1 MKKIIY
7 LILSLLLLGQTHV
20 MAHEWKID
28 SNHSGILFD
37 IKHIYS
43 TVRGH
48 FSDFSGDVFF
58 DPDNLGKSKFDFV
71 VKVDSINTNNGKR
84 DTHLRSDDFFAASK
98 YPVMTFK
105 SSRVSHAGGNK
116 YNLEGKMTIKDVTKD
131 MVLEFIYWGQKENPF
146 KKNEMVTGFDT
157 RFNINRLDFHVGDGK
172 FYNMG
177 VVGKDVDI
185 LITIEAV
192 GKK

>member
-1 MKKIIY
+1 MKRIIY
-7 LILSLLLLGQTHV
+7 VALSLLLLGQTHV
-20 MAHEWKID
+20 MAHEWKTD
-28 SNHSGILFD
+28 LFHSGILFE

-48 FSDFSGDVFF
+48 FSDFTGEVFF
-58 DPDNLGKSKFDFV
+58 DPDNLEKSKFDFV
-71 VKVDSINTNNGKR
+71 VRIDSINTNNGKR
-84 DTHLRSDDFFAASK
+84 DNHLRSGDFFDANK

-116 YNLEGKMTIKDVTKD
+116 YILKGKMTIKDVTKD

-146 KKNEMVTGFDT
+146 KKSELVAGFDT
-157 RFNINRLDFHVGDGK
+157 RFSINRLDYHVGNGK
-172 FYNMG
+172 FHKMG

-185 LITIEAV
+185 LISLEV
-192 GKK
+192 VRGK

>member
-7 LILSLLLLGQTHV
+7 LILSLLLLGQTQV
-20 MAHEWKID
+20 MAQEWKID
-28 SNHSGILFD
+28 PIHTGILFE

-48 FSDFSGDVFF
+48 FSDFTGDVFF
-58 DPDNLGKSKFDFV
+58 DPNNLGKSKFDFV

-84 DTHLRSDDFFAASK
+84 DTHLRSDDFFAESK
-98 YPVMTFK
+98 YPMMTFK

>member
-1 MKKIIY
+1 MKRIIY
-7 LILSLLLLGQTHV
+7 VALALLLLGQTHV
-20 MAHEWKID
+20 MANEWKTD
-28 SNHSGILFD
+28 LFHSGILFE

-48 FSDFSGDVFF
+48 FSDFTGEVFF
-58 DPDNLGKSKFDFV
+58 DPDNLEKSKFDFV
-71 VKVDSINTNNGKR
+71 VRVDSINTNNGKR
-84 DTHLRSDDFFAASK
+84 DNHLRSGDFFDANK

-116 YNLEGKMTIKDVTKD
+116 YVLKGKMTIKDVTKD

-146 KKNEMVTGFDT
+146 KKSELVAGFDT
-157 RFNINRLDFHVGDGK
+157 RFSINRLDYHVGNGK
-172 FYNMG
+172 FHKMG

-185 LITIEAV
+185 LISLEV
-192 GKK
+192 VRGK

>member
-7 LILSLLLLGQTHV
+7 LILSLLLLGQTQV
-20 MAHEWKID
+20 MAQEWKID
-28 SNHSGILFD
+28 PIHTGILFE

-48 FSDFSGDVFF
+48 FSDFTGDVFF

-116 YNLEGKMTIKDVTKD
+116 YVLEGKMTIKDVTKD

-172 FYNMG
+172 FYTMG

>member
-1 MKKIIY
+1 MKKIMY

-20 MAHEWKID
+20 MAQEWKID
-28 SNHSGILFD
+28 PIHTGILFE

-48 FSDFSGDVFF
+48 FSDFTGDVFF
-58 DPDNLGKSKFDFV
+58 DPDNLDKSKFDFV

-84 DTHLRSDDFFAASK
+84 DTHLRSDDFFAANK

-116 YNLEGKMTIKDVTKD
+116 YVLEGKMTIKGVTKN

-146 KKNEMVTGFDT
+146 KKNAMVAGFDT
-157 RFNINRLDFHVGDGK
+157 RFNINRLAFHVGDGK
-172 FYNMG
+172 FYKAG
-177 VVGKDVDI
+177 VVGKDVAI
-185 LITIEAV
+185 LITLEV
-192 GKK
+192 GKKK

>member
-7 LILSLLLLGQTHV
+7 LILSLLLLGQTQV
-20 MAHEWKID
+20 MAQEWKID
-28 SNHSGILFD
+28 PIHTGILFE

-48 FSDFSGDVFF
+48 FSDFTGDVFF

-71 VKVDSINTNNGKR
+71 VKVDSINTSNGKR

-146 KKNEMVTGFDT
+146 RKNEMVTGFDT

>member
-1 MKKIIY
+1 MKRIIY

-20 MAHEWKID
+20 MAQEWKID
-28 SNHSGILFD
+28 PIHTGILFEV
-37 IKHIYS
+37 KHIYS

-48 FSDFSGDVFF
+48 FPDFTGDVFF
-58 DPDNLGKSKFDFV
+58 DPDNLEKSKFDFV

-84 DTHLRSDDFFAASK
+84 DNHLRSDDFFSASK

-105 SSRVSHAGGNK
+105 STRVSHAGGNK
-116 YNLEGKMTIKDVTKD
+116 YVLEGKMTIKDVTKD
-131 MVLEFIYWGQKENPF
+131 MMLEFIYWGQKENPF
-146 KKNEMVTGFDT
+146 KKNEIVAGFDT

-172 FYNMG
+172 FYKAG

-185 LITIEAV
+185 LITLEAFR
-192 GKK
+192 KK

>member
-7 LILSLLLLGQTHV
+7 LILSLLLLGQTQV
-20 MAHEWKID
+20 MAQEWKID
-28 SNHSGILFD
+28 PIHTGVLFE

-48 FSDFSGDVFF
+48 FSDFTGDVFF

-71 VKVDSINTNNGKR
+71 VKIDSINTNNGKR
-84 DTHLRSDDFFAASK
+84 DNHLRSNDFFSENK

-105 SSRVSHAGGNK
+105 SSRVSHASGNK
-116 YNLEGKMTIKDVTKD
+116 YVLEGKMTIKDVTKD

-146 KKNEMVTGFDT
+146 KKNEMVAGFDT

-172 FYNMG
+172 FYKMG
-177 VVGKDVDI
+177 VVGKDVDV
-185 LITIEAV
+185 LISLEV
-192 GKK
+192 VRKK

>member
-116 YNLEGKMTIKDVTKD
+116 YVLEGKMTIKNTTKD

-146 KKNEMVTGFDT
+146 KKNEMVAGFDT
-157 RFNINRLDFHVGDGK
+157 LFKINRLDYHVGDGK
-172 FYNMG
+172 FHKMG

-185 LITIEAV
+185 LISLEAV
-192 GKK
+192 RRK

>member
-7 LILSLLLLGQTHV
+7 FILSLLLLGQTHV
-20 MAHEWKID
+20 MANEWTID
-28 SNHSGILFD
+28 PTHSGVMFE

-48 FSDFSGDVFF
+48 LSDFTGEVFF
-58 DPDNLGKSKFDFV
+58 DPDNLEKSKFDFV
-71 VKVDSINTNNGKR
+71 VNVDSINTNIEKR
-84 DTHLRSDDFFAASK
+84 DTHLRSNDFFAVNK

-116 YNLEGKMTIKDVTKD
+116 YILEGKMTIKDVTKD
-131 MVLEFIYWGQKENPF
+131 MVLEFIYWAQKENPV
-146 KKNEMVTGFDT
+146 KKNEMVAGFDT

-172 FYNMG
+172 FYKMG

-185 LITIEAV
+185 LITLEV
-192 GKK
+192 GRKK

>member
-1 MKKIIY
+1 MKRIIY
-7 LILSLLLLGQTHV
+7 IALSLLLLGQTHV
-20 MAHEWKID
+20 MAHEWKTD
-28 SNHSGILFD
+28 PSHSGILFE

-48 FSDFSGDVFF
+48 FSDFTGDVFF
-58 DPDNLGKSKFDFV
+58 DPDNLEKSKFDFV
-71 VKVDSINTNNGKR
+71 VKLESINTNNGKR
-84 DTHLRSDDFFAASK
+84 DNHLRSDDFFAASK

-116 YNLEGKMTIKDVTKD
+116 YVLEGKMTIKDVTKD

-146 KKNEMVTGFDT
+146 KKNEMVAGFDT
-157 RFNINRLDFHVGDGK
+157 RFNINRLDYHVGNGK
-172 FYNMG
+172 FYKMG

-185 LITIEAV
+185 LITLEV
-192 GKK
+192 VRRK

>member
-1 MKKIIY
+1 MKRIL
-7 LILSLLLLGQTHV
+7 LIVLTLMLLGHTQV

-28 SNHSGILFD
+28 SVHSGVLFE

-43 TVRGH
+43 MVRGH
-48 FSDFSGDVFF
+48 FSDFNGEVYF
-58 DPDNLGKSKFDFV
+58 DPDNLEKSKFDLV
-71 VKVDSINTNNGKR
+71 VKVNSINTNNGKR
-84 DTHLRSDDFFAASK
+84 DNHLRSDDFFAESK

-116 YNLEGKMTIKDVTKD
+116 YTLEGKMTIKDTIKD

-146 KKNEMVTGFDT
+146 KKSKMVAGFDS
-157 RFNINRLDFHVGDGK
+157 RFTINRLDYHVGDGQ

-185 LITIEAV
+185 LITLEVIRN
-192 GKK
+192 K

>member
-1 MKKIIY
+1 MKKIIF
-7 LILSLLLLGQTHV
+7 IALSLLLLGQAQV
-20 MAHEWKID
+20 MAYEWKID
-28 SNHSGILFD
+28 SNHSGVLFE

-58 DPDNLGKSKFDFV
+58 DPDNLEKSKLDFV
-71 VKVDSINTNNGKR
+71 VKVDSINTNNEKR
-84 DTHLRSDDFFAASK
+84 DNHLRSNDFFSASK
-98 YPVMTFK
+98 YPVMKFR
-105 SSRVSHAGGNK
+105 SARVSHAGGNK
-116 YNLEGKMTIKDVTKD
+116 YLLEGKMTIKDVTKD

-146 KKNEMVTGFDT
+146 KNNEMVAGFDT

-172 FYNMG
+172 FHDMG

-185 LITIEAV
+185 LITLEV
-192 GKK
+192 VRSK

>member
-116 YNLEGKMTIKDVTKD
+116 YVLEGKMTIKGVTKN

-146 KKNEMVTGFDT
+146 KKNEVVAGFDT
-157 RFNINRLDFHVGDGK
+157 RFNINRLDFQVGDGK
-172 FYNMG
+172 FYKMG
-177 VVGKDVDI
+177 VVGKDVDV
-185 LITIEAV
+185 LISLEV
-192 GKK
+192 VRKK